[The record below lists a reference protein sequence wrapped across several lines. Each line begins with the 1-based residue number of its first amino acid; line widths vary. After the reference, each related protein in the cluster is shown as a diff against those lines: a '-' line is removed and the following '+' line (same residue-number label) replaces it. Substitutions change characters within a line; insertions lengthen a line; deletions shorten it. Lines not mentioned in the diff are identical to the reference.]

1 MGKFKKIR
9 KLLNNPLPPCIKDKV
24 MKIIKDIKSRENTDG
39 NIQIRE
45 EQRKNKEPLI
55 QFLISSNY
63 RKKSL
68 QFKSW
73 RFFCYF

>member
-9 KLLNNPLPPCIKDKV
+9 KLLNKPLPPCIKEKV

-45 EQRKNKEPLI
+45 E
-55 QFLISSNY
+55 
-63 RKKSL
+63 
-68 QFKSW
+68 
-73 RFFCYF
+73 